1 MMEYIEVTQAAAELI
16 RQRNIMIGIMTV
28 SLVLIAL
35 AAWGIIM
42 LSEQSV
48 ERRIQKAVEKCRT
61 EMKSQYADDKKRLGA
76 DYFAAKMVLKDE
88 LERER
93 QRRTFAEDQL
103 NETIRA
109 NQRLREELASV
120 PAGGARVKRIA
131 ER

>member
-1 MMEYIEVTQAAAELI
+1 MEYIEATQAAAELI

-42 LSEQSV
+42 LSEQNV

>member
-1 MMEYIEVTQAAAELI
+1 MEYIEATQAAAELI

-42 LSEQSV
+42 LSEQIV

>member
-76 DYFAAKMVLKDE
+76 DYFAAKMDLKDE

>member
-1 MMEYIEVTQAAAELI
+1 MEYIEVTQAAAELI

-42 LSEQSV
+42 LSEQNV

>member
-61 EMKSQYADDKKRLGA
+61 EMKTQFDDDKKRLGA
-76 DYFAAKMVLKDE
+76 DYFAAKMDLKDE